1 MPLKLGELHVKLPTL
16 WTRHGTCIRARL
28 LRMAFLF
35 REGFPMRLLLL
46 LLLSLCSACKTAE
59 FAVDHQMSGVHIVAK
74 FESKD
79 SIAVVRRQS
88 VQADSLRY

>member
-1 MPLKLGELHVKLPTL
+1 
-16 WTRHGTCIRARL
+16 
-28 LRMAFLF
+28 
-35 REGFPMRLLLL
+35 MRLLLL

-79 SIAVVRRQS
+79 SINLVQREPVR
-88 VQADSLRY
+88 ADSLRY